1 MKAIKTA
8 LSACALF
15 SAAFAGYA
23 GQKASDFKVK
33 LVGVSIERA
42 DADDFS
48 AKSLPP
54 DKRIVVTPGNLAVFR
69 LEYDFPA
76 GVKSRLFLGPNFD
89 ESKLGGDP
97 FGTSASGLLSGK
109 GSVDKVIILG
119 AGGSEPYEQELLL
132 KSVRISG
139 EIESKKGAPRNG
151 SFFICDA
158 PVNVLFANK
167 GDADGSKAKVLDP
180 RPSPA
185 PDTSLGVVA
194 SDKPGKPRSST
205 PVGFTDDLDAA
216 FAKAKAEGKFV
227 YACFSGSDWCG
238 WCMKLEREVF
248 SKPEFISGVKDD
260 YVLVFIDLPEDK
272 SLLSEHAKSANP
284 ALVEKYNVH
293 GFPTVLIMDADG
305 TVLDKTGYRRGG
317 PEEYLK
323 NLAEIKK
330 SSARLIALKRDIAGK
345 AKGDPARLA
354 KIDAAFADA
363 GEETLKKNSA
373 LIQELLDNDPDGK
386 YAAKYPFVKYR
397 MPLDKNLSAVF
408 ADLNSRFR
416 KRMREVA
423 GKDKRPSREQMEQV
437 RSEIDV
443 YAVESLRKLLTETT
457 KEQAA
462 APEYAKKEY
471 EDFTKKIKSLIK
483 NLESRDK

>member
-23 GQKASDFKVK
+23 EPKASDFKVK

-69 LEYDFPA
+69 LEYDFPE

-139 EIESKKGAPRNG
+139 EIESKKGARRNG

-194 SDKPGKPRSST
+194 PDKPGKPRSST
-205 PVGFTDDLDAA
+205 PAGFTDDLDAA

-284 ALVEKYNVH
+284 ALVDKYRIR
-293 GFPTVLIMDADG
+293 GFPTALVFDG
-305 TVLDKTGYRRGG
+305 DGRKIGETGYRKGG
-317 PEEYLK
+317 
-323 NLAEIKK
+323 A
-330 SSARLIALKRDIAGK
+330 K
-345 AKGDPARLA
+345 AYVDHLM
-354 KIDAAFADA
+354 
-363 GEETLKKNSA
+363 S
-373 LIQELLDNDPDGK
+373 
-386 YAAKYPFVKYR
+386 
-397 MPLDKNLSAVF
+397 
-408 ADLNSRFR
+408 FR
-416 KRMREVA
+416 KRDSK
-423 GKDKRPSREQMEQV
+423 G
-437 RSEIDV
+437 I
-443 YAVESLRKLLTETT
+443 
-457 KEQAA
+457 
-462 APEYAKKEY
+462 
-471 EDFTKKIKSLIK
+471 
-483 NLESRDK
+483 

>member
-23 GQKASDFKVK
+23 EPKASDFKVK

-69 LEYDFPA
+69 LEYDFPE

-97 FGTSASGLLSGK
+97 FGTSASGLLSGR
-109 GSVDKVIILG
+109 GSVARVVILG

-139 EIESKKGAPRNG
+139 EIESKKGARRNG

-205 PVGFTDDLDAA
+205 PVGFTDELDAA
-216 FAKAKAEGKFV
+216 FAKAKVEGTFV

-272 SLLSEHAKSANP
+272 SLLSEHAKSANQ
-284 ALVEKYNVH
+284 ALVDKYRIR
-293 GFPTVLIMDADG
+293 GFPTAIVFDG
-305 TVLDKTGYRRGG
+305 DGKKIGETGYRKGG
-317 PEEYLK
+317 
-323 NLAEIKK
+323 
-330 SSARLIALKRDIAGK
+330 
-345 AKGDPARLA
+345 
-354 KIDAAFADA
+354 AAAYVDHLM
-363 GEETLKKNSA
+363 G
-373 LIQELLDNDPDGK
+373 
-386 YAAKYPFVKYR
+386 
-397 MPLDKNLSAVF
+397 
-408 ADLNSRFR
+408 FR
-416 KRMREVA
+416 KRSNK
-423 GKDKRPSREQMEQV
+423 G
-437 RSEIDV
+437 I
-443 YAVESLRKLLTETT
+443 
-457 KEQAA
+457 
-462 APEYAKKEY
+462 
-471 EDFTKKIKSLIK
+471 
-483 NLESRDK
+483 

>member
-1 MKAIKTA
+1 MKVIKTA

-23 GQKASDFKVK
+23 EHKASDFKVK

-48 AKSLPP
+48 ARPFPP
-54 DKRIVVTPGNLAVFR
+54 DKRVVVVPGNLAVFR
-69 LEYDFPA
+69 LEYDFPE

-89 ESKLGGDP
+89 ESKLGSDP

-119 AGGSEPYEQELLL
+119 TGGSEPYEQELLL

-167 GDADGSKAKVLDP
+167 GDADGAKAKVLDP
-180 RPSPA
+180 KPSPA
-185 PDTSLGVVA
+185 PDASLGVVA
-194 SDKPGKPRSST
+194 PDRQPVKPRSST

-248 SKPEFISGVKDD
+248 SMSEFLSGVKDD

-272 SLLSEHAKSANP
+272 SLLSDHARSANQ
-284 ALVEKYNVH
+284 ALVDKYRIR
-293 GFPTVLIMDADG
+293 GFPTAIVFDG
-305 TVLDKTGYRRGG
+305 DGRKIGETGYRKGG
-317 PEEYLK
+317 
-323 NLAEIKK
+323 A
-330 SSARLIALKRDIAGK
+330 K
-345 AKGDPARLA
+345 AYVDHLM
-354 KIDAAFADA
+354 
-363 GEETLKKNSA
+363 S
-373 LIQELLDNDPDGK
+373 
-386 YAAKYPFVKYR
+386 
-397 MPLDKNLSAVF
+397 
-408 ADLNSRFR
+408 FR
-416 KRMREVA
+416 KRDSK
-423 GKDKRPSREQMEQV
+423 G
-437 RSEIDV
+437 I
-443 YAVESLRKLLTETT
+443 
-457 KEQAA
+457 
-462 APEYAKKEY
+462 
-471 EDFTKKIKSLIK
+471 
-483 NLESRDK
+483 

>member
-15 SAAFAGYA
+15 SAVFAGYA
-23 GQKASDFKVK
+23 EHKASDFKVK

-69 LEYDFPA
+69 LEYDFPE

-109 GSVDKVIILG
+109 GSVARVVILG

-139 EIESKKGAPRNG
+139 EIESKKGARRNG

-216 FAKAKAEGKFV
+216 FAKAKVEGKFV

-272 SLLSEHAKSANP
+272 SLLSEHARSANQ
-284 ALVEKYNVH
+284 ALVDKYRIR
-293 GFPTVLIMDADG
+293 GFPTALVFDG
-305 TVLDKTGYRRGG
+305 DGRKIGETGYRKGG
-317 PEEYLK
+317 
-323 NLAEIKK
+323 A
-330 SSARLIALKRDIAGK
+330 K
-345 AKGDPARLA
+345 AYVDHLM
-354 KIDAAFADA
+354 
-363 GEETLKKNSA
+363 S
-373 LIQELLDNDPDGK
+373 
-386 YAAKYPFVKYR
+386 
-397 MPLDKNLSAVF
+397 
-408 ADLNSRFR
+408 FR
-416 KRMREVA
+416 KRDSK
-423 GKDKRPSREQMEQV
+423 G
-437 RSEIDV
+437 I
-443 YAVESLRKLLTETT
+443 
-457 KEQAA
+457 
-462 APEYAKKEY
+462 
-471 EDFTKKIKSLIK
+471 
-483 NLESRDK
+483 

>member
-23 GQKASDFKVK
+23 EHKASDFKVK

-54 DKRIVVTPGNLAVFR
+54 DKRIVVTPGNLVVFR
-69 LEYDFPA
+69 LEYDFPE

-139 EIESKKGAPRNG
+139 EIESKKGARRNG

-284 ALVEKYNVH
+284 ALVDKYRIR
-293 GFPTVLIMDADG
+293 GFPTAIVFDG
-305 TVLDKTGYRRGG
+305 DGRKIGETGYRKGG
-317 PEEYLK
+317 
-323 NLAEIKK
+323 A
-330 SSARLIALKRDIAGK
+330 K
-345 AKGDPARLA
+345 AYVDHLM
-354 KIDAAFADA
+354 
-363 GEETLKKNSA
+363 S
-373 LIQELLDNDPDGK
+373 
-386 YAAKYPFVKYR
+386 
-397 MPLDKNLSAVF
+397 
-408 ADLNSRFR
+408 FR
-416 KRMREVA
+416 KRDSK
-423 GKDKRPSREQMEQV
+423 G
-437 RSEIDV
+437 I
-443 YAVESLRKLLTETT
+443 
-457 KEQAA
+457 
-462 APEYAKKEY
+462 
-471 EDFTKKIKSLIK
+471 
-483 NLESRDK
+483 

>member
-1 MKAIKTA
+1 M
-8 LSACALF
+8 
-15 SAAFAGYA
+15 
-23 GQKASDFKVK
+23 
-33 LVGVSIERA
+33 
-42 DADDFS
+42 
-48 AKSLPP
+48 
-54 DKRIVVTPGNLAVFR
+54 AVFR
-69 LEYDFPA
+69 LEYDFQE
-76 GVKSRLFLGPNFD
+76 GVKSRLFLEPNFD

-139 EIESKKGAPRNG
+139 EIESKKGARRNG

-194 SDKPGKPRSST
+194 PDKPGKPRSST

-284 ALVEKYNVH
+284 ALVDKYRIR
-293 GFPTVLIMDADG
+293 GFPTALVFDG
-305 TVLDKTGYRRGG
+305 DGRKIGETGYRKGG
-317 PEEYLK
+317 
-323 NLAEIKK
+323 A
-330 SSARLIALKRDIAGK
+330 K
-345 AKGDPARLA
+345 AYVDHLM
-354 KIDAAFADA
+354 
-363 GEETLKKNSA
+363 S
-373 LIQELLDNDPDGK
+373 
-386 YAAKYPFVKYR
+386 
-397 MPLDKNLSAVF
+397 
-408 ADLNSRFR
+408 FR
-416 KRMREVA
+416 KRDSK
-423 GKDKRPSREQMEQV
+423 G
-437 RSEIDV
+437 I
-443 YAVESLRKLLTETT
+443 
-457 KEQAA
+457 
-462 APEYAKKEY
+462 
-471 EDFTKKIKSLIK
+471 
-483 NLESRDK
+483 

>member
-23 GQKASDFKVK
+23 EHKASDFKVK

-69 LEYDFPA
+69 LEYDFPE

-109 GSVDKVIILG
+109 GFVDKVIILG

-139 EIESKKGAPRNG
+139 EIESKKGARRNG

-180 RPSPA
+180 KPSPA
-185 PDTSLGVVA
+185 PDASLGVVA
-194 SDKPGKPRSST
+194 PDRQPVKPRSST

-284 ALVEKYNVH
+284 ALVDKYRIR
-293 GFPTVLIMDADG
+293 GFPTAIVFDG
-305 TVLDKTGYRRGG
+305 EGKKIGETGYRKGG
-317 PEEYLK
+317 
-323 NLAEIKK
+323 
-330 SSARLIALKRDIAGK
+330 
-345 AKGDPARLA
+345 
-354 KIDAAFADA
+354 AAAYVDH
-363 GEETLKKNSA
+363 LMS
-373 LIQELLDNDPDGK
+373 
-386 YAAKYPFVKYR
+386 
-397 MPLDKNLSAVF
+397 
-408 ADLNSRFR
+408 FR
-416 KRMREVA
+416 KRDSK
-423 GKDKRPSREQMEQV
+423 G
-437 RSEIDV
+437 I
-443 YAVESLRKLLTETT
+443 
-457 KEQAA
+457 
-462 APEYAKKEY
+462 
-471 EDFTKKIKSLIK
+471 
-483 NLESRDK
+483 